1 MQNRTK
7 KSCQVC
13 GKPFYGPNDYF
24 YCPECAREKKIETV
38 VRIRTCQDCGVEFFG
53 GPRARRCPDCASKA
67 KAETS
72 KQHRMHGTRR
82 PLGSIDKCQWCGAE
96 YTVICGRQK
105 YCSDKCQ
112 KEAVLEWQREHKK
125 SYSKTSRQYIKQ
137 QERRKQAKKICV
149 YCGRIFTS
157 DKPTNICSEYCR
169 KEQRKITQCIAD
181 IKRGYN
187 RDMQKYIDK
196 RDEYRREVMEET
208 RKSERDQV

>member
-53 GPRARRCPDCASKA
+53 GPRAKRCPDCASKA

-82 PLGSIDKCQWCGAE
+82 PLGSTDKCQWCGAE

-112 KEAVLEWQREHKK
+112 RKAVLEWQKNIRKVIVRHPGNTLSNGKGENKQKRYAYIVDGFLQVINRQIHARNIAGKSREK
-125 SYSKTSRQYIKQ
+125 
-137 QERRKQAKKICV
+137 
-149 YCGRIFTS
+149 
-157 DKPTNICSEYCR
+157 
-169 KEQRKITQCIAD
+169 
-181 IKRGYN
+181 
-187 RDMQKYIDK
+187 
-196 RDEYRREVMEET
+196 
-208 RKSERDQV
+208 